1 MADLLA
7 GETDDNL
14 RLLPEAEA
22 LLHLIKA
29 LHDGVLRL
37 LLNFQGGRSLFL
49 NQAVKS
55 IDSGKRRVQDV
66 DGCWC

>member
-29 LHDGVLRL
+29 LHDGVLRFL
-37 LLNFQGGRSLFL
+37 LSLQGGGSLFR

-55 IDSGKRRVQDV
+55 IDGGKGRVQDV
-66 DGCWC
+66 DGCW